1 MKYQICAEQRVS
13 AMILNS
19 EIHNCSQQ
27 SMELSPKLNHIL
39 SHEAILCKCR
49 NIKVA
54 SSILF
59 IHDGPKLE
67 ISFRRK
73 FNSWRVNHHT
83 WLLNEW
89 VMKQIL
95 RSLELNENENISEP
109 VRYSEKSREREIY
122 FNKFWYYPRCSK

>member
-27 SMELSPKLNHIL
+27 SMECSPKINHIL

-49 NIKVA
+49 NINVA

-73 FNSWRVNHHT
+73 CSSPY
-83 WLLNEW
+83 
-89 VMKQIL
+89 MA
-95 RSLELNENENISEP
+95 SEP
-109 VRYSEKSREREIY
+109 YMSAQWMGHEIDFKVTRIEWKWKHIRTCEVQWKIKGER
-122 FNKFWYYPRCSK
+122 NLLQ